1 MVVLATKCYVDGDA
15 RERALDSFDS
25 LVRNEIGDLD
35 VEWTIDVRED
45 DFVDVDLDGEDATIA
60 GNLLAES
67 WGEVT
72 ADHEDGET
80 YVGTLDSWDDDGW
93 VLDVGY
99 DNYVRIPAD
108 ELGLGTGSPS
118 QIRDRFGVV
127 QHTPLRFVAG
137 ETPRLADET
146 RDELYDWTREEGHS
160 GRVNVNS
167 ATRGEV
173 RATVNRA
180 GHAAD
185 IITVERLGLL
195 EQSIVCPESTDP
207 PGLLASIGSYMR
219 SELKCVLTS

>member
-1 MVVLATKCYVDGDA
+1 MVVLATKCYVGGDA

-25 LVRNEIGDLD
+25 LVRNDVGELD

-45 DFVDVDLDGEDATIA
+45 DFVSVELDGEDATVA
-60 GNLLAES
+60 ANVLAET
-67 WGEVT
+67 WGEIT
-72 ADHEDGET
+72 PEFEDGET

-93 VLDVGY
+93 TLDAG
-99 DNYVRIPAD
+99 NGERVRIATD
-108 ELGLGTGSPS
+108 ELGLGTGSAT

-137 ETPRLADET
+137 EAPHLADAT
-146 RDELYDWTREEGHS
+146 RDRLYDWTREEGA

-180 GHAAD
+180 GHAND
-185 IITVERLGLL
+185 IVTVERLGLL
-195 EQSIVCPESTDP
+195 EQSIVCPEDTDP
-207 PGLLASIGSYMR
+207 PGLLASIGSYLR
-219 SELKCVLTS
+219 SELKCVLTG

>member
-1 MVVLATKCYVDGDA
+1 MVVLATKCYVEGDA
-15 RERALDSFDS
+15 RERALDSFGS
-25 LVRNEIGDLD
+25 LVGNEVGELD
-35 VEWTIDVRED
+35 VEWAIDVRED
-45 DFVDVDLDGEDATIA
+45 DFVDVELTGDDATVA

-67 WGEVT
+67 WGEIT

-93 VLDVGY
+93 VLDVG
-99 DNYVRIPAD
+99 NGNTVRIERD

-146 RDELYDWTREEGHS
+146 RDRLYDWTREEGG

-180 GHAAD
+180 GHAND

-207 PGLLASIGSYMR
+207 PGLLASIGSYLR
-219 SELKCVLTS
+219 SELKCVLTG